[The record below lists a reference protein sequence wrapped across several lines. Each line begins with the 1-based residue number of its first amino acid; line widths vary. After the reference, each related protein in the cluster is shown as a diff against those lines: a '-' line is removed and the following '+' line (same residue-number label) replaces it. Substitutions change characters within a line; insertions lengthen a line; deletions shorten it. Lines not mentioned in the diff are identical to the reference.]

1 MLCQTI
7 TNDCRIHSS
16 PRRLAG
22 EKKSTSYNH
31 NTTIW
36 VSHEYYLNPEFH
48 KILSGA
54 FRVIAILRFFPYVT
68 KVDFKGLISKN
79 KVLEI
84 GFDHKIAKLNFV
96 SHSKISQKNCMK
108 IFL

>member
-1 MLCQTI
+1 VLSEVGGQNGHLSTQIFGDWSTLFLTVMALFL
-7 TNDCRIHSS
+7 HSS

-31 NTTIW
+31 KTTMW

-54 FRVIAILRFFPYVT
+54 F
-68 KVDFKGLISKN
+68 
-79 KVLEI
+79 
-84 GFDHKIAKLNFV
+84 
-96 SHSKISQKNCMK
+96 
-108 IFL
+108 